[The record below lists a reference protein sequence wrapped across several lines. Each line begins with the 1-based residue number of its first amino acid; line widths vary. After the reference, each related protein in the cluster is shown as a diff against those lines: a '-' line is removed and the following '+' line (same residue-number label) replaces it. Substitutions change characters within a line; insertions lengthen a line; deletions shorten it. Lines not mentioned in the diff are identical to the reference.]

1 MAQVSAPPRVRV
13 AALAD
18 RPDLLEPADDFP
30 GAWPEFMYH
39 DPLAVLVYAHIADR
53 YAAHCL
59 VAEDLDEPG
68 RVVARAYSVPVAL
81 GDATDL
87 PDDGWDA
94 AVLSSTRLQ
103 LSGDRPDMV
112 SALEITIQ
120 PAARGTG
127 LSAVMLD
134 ALRRNA
140 AEHGFTD
147 LVAPVRP
154 NGKHAQPR
162 VPMTE
167 YAAATRPDGLPVD
180 PWLRVHVRAGGRI
193 VRVAPR
199 SMRIIGSLAQW
210 RAWTGLP
217 FDATGPV
224 VVPDALVPVHCD
236 LDTGLATYVEPN
248 VWVHHRLG

>member
-1 MAQVSAPPRVRV
+1 MAQVSASPVVRV
-13 AALAD
+13 ATLAE
-18 RPDLLEPADDFP
+18 RPDLLAAAYDFP

-39 DPLAVLVYAHIADR
+39 DPLADLVYGHLADR
-53 YAAHCL
+53 YAAHYL
-59 VAEDLDEPG
+59 VAEDPADPG
-68 RVVARAYSVPVAL
+68 RVVARALSLPVAL
-81 GDATDL
+81 GDVADL

-94 AVLSSTRLQ
+94 AVLSGTGLQ
-103 LSGDRPDMV
+103 LSGGRPDMI

-127 LSAVMLD
+127 LSVVMLD
-134 ALRRNA
+134 AMRRNA
-140 AEHGFTD
+140 AAHGLTD

-154 NGKHAQPR
+154 NGKHTQPQ
-162 VPMTE
+162 VSMAE

-199 SMRIIGSLAQW
+199 SMRIIGSIEEW

-224 VVPDALVPVHCD
+224 LVPGALVPVHCD
-236 LDTGLATYVEPN
+236 LAAGLATYVEPN
-248 VWVHHRLG
+248 VWVHHRLT